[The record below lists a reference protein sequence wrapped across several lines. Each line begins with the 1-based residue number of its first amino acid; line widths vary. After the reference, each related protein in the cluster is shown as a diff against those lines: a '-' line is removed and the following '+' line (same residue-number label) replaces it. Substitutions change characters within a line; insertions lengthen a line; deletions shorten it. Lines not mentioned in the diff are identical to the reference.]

1 MAACILYTDHGHGAS
16 FHTEPPVTLGTRVRL
31 CLKDLYQ
38 QDIVEMIERETRRY
52 ELQSIEHPDHPDF
65 ARAYQILWDTFGPPG
80 EMEPESAIRQFLLDN
95 PYEAVA
101 SGTYIRYFLIIAKDR
116 EGNLRGVRDGSV
128 LYNPAYA
135 PDLCVVYLS
144 HIFMLPQARG
154 TVLTYW
160 LRIAPVELAMA
171 YLVQLHQRGLV
182 KLPAPDAPGKY
193 FGVNLDLAAEMEYF
207 SPDDR
212 LSLQRILFY
221 GRGGFDVIDPRHF
234 PYRQPDFRDPAVIQ
248 ATGNS
253 PVPFMLLLRRMGRER
268 QARLPIE
275 EASAVMRLLYDEFAC
290 FCTPEFLQN
299 SLDIVLQRLADRRA
313 KGKPD
318 VALLPLPTGAK
329 NLQRLKRLFRYD
341 IYQRYYPGAPG
352 TEAYLERMRA
362 QIAGNPRWFD
372 EELARIATDLEQ
384 TQHYVYGSRDR
395 RFAVDAMPAVLAE
408 IDEAPGRGDAV
419 LPGADASAKSALADG
434 ADARRR

>member
-1 MAACILYTDHGHGAS
+1 M
-16 FHTEPPVTLGTRVRL
+16 TLGTRVRL

-52 ELQSIEHPDHPDF
+52 ELVSIEHPDHPDF
-65 ARAYQILWDTFGPPG
+65 ARAYQILWEAFGPQG
-80 EMEPESAIRQFLLDN
+80 EMEPESAIRRFVLDN
-95 PYEAVA
+95 SFEPTA

-116 EGNLRGVRDGSV
+116 DGNLRGVRDGSV

-160 LRIAPVELAMA
+160 LRIAPVELAVE
-171 YLVQLHQRGLV
+171 YLFQLQQRGLV
-182 KLPAPDAPGKY
+182 TLPAPDAPGRY
-193 FGVNLDLAAEMEYF
+193 FGVQLDLAAEMEYF

-234 PYRQPDFRDPAVIQ
+234 PYRQPDFRDPSVIQ

-268 QARLPIE
+268 QARLPID
-275 EASAVMRLLYDEFAC
+275 EASAVMRLLYDEFTC

-299 SLDIVLQRLADRRA
+299 SLDIVLQRLAERRA
-313 KGKPD
+313 KGKSD
-318 VALLPLPTGAK
+318 VALLPLPSGPK

-341 IYQRYYPGAPG
+341 IYQRYYRDAPG
-352 TEAYLERMRA
+352 TEEYVQRMREVLA
-362 QIAGNPRWFD
+362 NQPRWFD
-372 EELARIATDLEQ
+372 EELARIAADLEQ
-384 TQHYVYGSRDR
+384 TPHYVYGSRDR
-395 RFAVDAMPAVLAE
+395 RFAVDAMPALLAE
-408 IDEAPGRGDAV
+408 ADEAAARAESAAQGNG
-419 LPGADASAKSALADG
+419 GAATSALP
-434 ADARRR
+434 DAAERPAATQPPRERRP

>member
-1 MAACILYTDHGHGAS
+1 M
-16 FHTEPPVTLGTRVRL
+16 TELPVTLGTRVRL

-38 QDIVEMIERETRRY
+38 QDIIEMIERETRRY
-52 ELQSIEHPDHPDF
+52 ELVSIEHPDHPDF
-65 ARAYQILWDTFGPPG
+65 ARAYQILWDAFGPQG

-95 PYEAVA
+95 PYEPIA
-101 SGTYIRYFLIIAKDR
+101 SGTYVRYFLIVAKDR

-135 PDLCVVYLS
+135 PDLCLVYLS
-144 HIFMLPQARG
+144 HIYMLPPARG

-160 LRIAPVELAMA
+160 LRIAPVELAVE
-171 YLVQLHQRGLV
+171 YLFQLHQRSLV

-193 FGVNLDLAAEMEYF
+193 FGVQLNLAAEMEYF

-248 ATGNS
+248 ATGNT

-268 QARLPIE
+268 QARLPID

-299 SLDIVLQRLADRRA
+299 SLDIVLQRLAERRA

-341 IYQRYYPGAPG
+341 IYQRYYPSAAG
-352 TEAYLERMRA
+352 TEAYLERIRA
-362 QIAGNPRWFD
+362 QLAANPRWYD
-372 EELARIATDLEQ
+372 EELARIAADLEKS
-384 TQHYVYGSRDR
+384 QHYVYGSRDR
-395 RFAVDAMPAVLAE
+395 RFAVDAMPALLAE
-408 IDEAPGRGDAV
+408 SDEPATRAEAV
-419 LPGADASAKSALADG
+419 LQADDSSAKSAVAEVG
-434 ADARRR
+434 VTPAVTETPRETRH

>member
-1 MAACILYTDHGHGAS
+1 M
-16 FHTEPPVTLGTRVRL
+16 TLGTRVRL

-52 ELQSIEHPDHPDF
+52 ELHSIEHPDHPDF
-65 ARAYQILWDTFGPPG
+65 ARAYQILWDAFGPPG
-80 EMEPESAIRQFLLDN
+80 EMEPESAIHQFLLDN
-95 PYEAVA
+95 PFEPVA

-116 EGNLRGVRDGSV
+116 DGNLRGVRDGSV

-144 HIFMLPQARG
+144 HIFMLPPARG

-160 LRIAPVELAMA
+160 LRIAPVELAVE
-171 YLVQLHQRGLV
+171 YLFQLHQRGLV
-182 KLPAPDAPGKY
+182 RLPTPDAPGKY
-193 FGVNLDLAAEMEYF
+193 FGVQLNLAAEMEYF

-248 ATGNS
+248 ATGNT
-253 PVPFMLLLRRMGRER
+253 PGPFLLLLRRLGRER
-268 QARLPIE
+268 QARLPIA
-275 EASAVMRLLYDEFAC
+275 EAEAVMRLLYDEFAC

-299 SLDIVLQRLADRRA
+299 SLYIVLQRLEQRRA
-313 KGKPD
+313 VGKPD

-352 TEAYLERMRA
+352 TEAYVGRMRA
-362 QIAGNPRWFD
+362 QLAATPRWFE
-372 EELARIATDLEQ
+372 EELARIGAELDTA
-384 TQHYVYGSRDR
+384 QHYVYGSRDR
-395 RFAVDAMPAVLAE
+395 RFAVDAMPALPAEADEPLPHAEPVL
-408 IDEAPGRGDAV
+408 R
-419 LPGADASAKSALADG
+419 ADGGSAKSAPEG
-434 ADARRR
+434 ASPPSATPRERRQ

>member
-1 MAACILYTDHGHGAS
+1 M
-16 FHTEPPVTLGTRVRL
+16 TLGTRVRL

-52 ELQSIEHPDHPDF
+52 ELHSIEHPDHPDF
-65 ARAYQILWDTFGPPG
+65 QRAYQILWDAFGPPG
-80 EMEPESAIRQFLLDN
+80 EMEPEAAIRQFLLDN
-95 PYEAVA
+95 SFEPVA

-116 EGNLRGVRDGSV
+116 DGNLRGVRDGSV
-128 LYNPAYA
+128 LYNPSYA

-144 HIFMLPQARG
+144 HIFMLPEARG

-160 LRIAPVELAMA
+160 LRIAPVELAVE
-171 YLVQLHQRGLV
+171 YLFQLQQRGLV
-182 KLPAPDAPGKY
+182 RLPTPDAPGKY
-193 FGVNLDLAAEMEYF
+193 FGVQLNLAAEMEYF

-234 PYRQPDFRDPAVIQ
+234 PYQQPDFRDPAIIQ
-248 ATGNS
+248 ATGNA

-268 QARLPIE
+268 QARLPID

-299 SLDIVLQRLADRRA
+299 SLDVVLQRLEKRRA
-313 KGKPD
+313 TGKAD

-341 IYQRYYPGAPG
+341 IYQRYYSGTPG
-352 TEAYLERMRA
+352 TEAYIETMRA
-362 QIAGNPRWFD
+362 RLAANPHWFD
-372 EELARIATDLEQ
+372 EELARIAAELGR

-395 RFAVDAMPAVLAE
+395 RFAVDAMPALLAE
-408 IDEAPGRGDAV
+408 PEEPAPRPEAGG
-419 LPGADASAKSALADG
+419 SAPVETNG
-434 ADARRR
+434 ARRDGDVASLTEGPRERRP